1 MDDDVASVRTSSEIG
16 DPPPPEERVILG
28 ADFFAQWSGEVQ
40 DTAINLDPALE
51 EQDELPAA
59 FAVYQVD
66 GIGGRRPLQL
76 NVEGAIGGE
85 GEEYYVGIADYTQA
99 RWQWFGPNVD
109 PVASIDLR
117 GRHQRYVSR
126 AGNMYFIVVAHEGS
140 SVLVAQST
148 VTIGANMPGDH
159 PGCPVRLEA
168 SDGTAADSIEVN
180 WMAGEG
186 TVSFELFRAAQPQPG
201 QRPEWTSLA
210 ETAEQSYTDT
220 DVIPDQV
227 YLYRVQATNE
237 AGRSCMSNVDHGFAG
252 EAPPPPPQYEI
263 GGRVVQQGTENGVPG
278 VVVALLGAPHD
289 PNQQGPDELTFTTAG
304 NGEFGFPHL
313 PAGMYIVVPQNP
325 GLEFEPAFLAVG
337 VNDEHPHPMLRFE
350 ARPAEHTHAVWG
362 FVYTMGGPEAPG
374 LHPMANVPVAVKN
387 IHAQNPPQQ
396 VQTGEMGF
404 FMLGELQN
412 GDYDVRP
419 LGPPDGSVQFF
430 PANRMAH
437 IDGEHMTPG
446 LFFRGQG
453 PPPGDGGGGGNG
465 DGGGGPDGGA

>member
-1 MDDDVASVRTSSEIG
+1 
-16 DPPPPEERVILG
+16 
-28 ADFFAQWSGEVQ
+28 
-40 DTAINLDPALE
+40 
-51 EQDELPAA
+51 
-59 FAVYQVD
+59 
-66 GIGGRRPLQL
+66 
-76 NVEGAIGGE
+76 
-85 GEEYYVGIADYTQA
+85 
-99 RWQWFGPNVD
+99 
-109 PVASIDLR
+109 
-117 GRHQRYVSR
+117 
-126 AGNMYFIVVAHEGS
+126 
-140 SVLVAQST
+140 
-148 VTIGANMPGDH
+148 
-159 PGCPVRLEA
+159 
-168 SDGTAADSIEVN
+168 
-180 WMAGEG
+180 
-186 TVSFELFRAAQPQPG
+186 
-201 QRPEWTSLA
+201 
-210 ETAEQSYTDT
+210 
-220 DVIPDQV
+220 
-227 YLYRVQATNE
+227 
-237 AGRSCMSNVDHGFAG
+237 
-252 EAPPPPPQYEI
+252 
-263 GGRVVQQGTENGVPG
+263 

-337 VNDEHPHPMLRFE
+337 VDDEHPHPMLRFE

-404 FMLGELQN
+404 FMLGELGN

-437 IDGEHMTPG
+437 VDGMHMTPG
-446 LFFRGQG
+446 LLFRGQG

-465 DGGGGPDGGA
+465 DGGGDPDGGA